1 MSTIDPVAGLVLPDS
16 ALVDR
21 RVPKTLLIEHG
32 ARTAADRRHIREG
45 IEEIRWL
52 ATLKPTTI
60 GVAEYRDS
68 GREYVEIAVLKLN
81 LRCGA
86 RAERLTELV
95 HRAVPY
101 PVVLYSW
108 QEDGLG
114 ISLAHKRWS
123 QGEEGKTVLDGNVVA
138 TPHWNDLEPEAISS
152 FVEALAIGSQTH
164 TTLYSLYQGWIDA
177 ARALRVA
184 KVTGEFLLPTS
195 QFEAK
200 ERAAAL
206 HEFARLES
214 RIAELNAAASK
225 EKQIARRVDLNLELK
240 RLRTKREVVRV
251 KL

>member
-1 MSTIDPVAGLVLPDS
+1 MSAINPVAALVLPNG
-16 ALVDR
+16 AIVDR
-21 RVPKTLLIEHG
+21 RVPKTLLTEHG

-68 GREYVEIAVLKLN
+68 HREYVEIAVLELK

-86 RAERLTELV
+86 RAERLSDLL

-101 PVVLYSW
+101 PVVLFSW
-108 QEDGLG
+108 LEDVQI

-123 QGEEGKTVLDGNVVA
+123 LGEEGKTVLDGNVVA
-138 TPHWNDLEPEAISS
+138 TPHWNDQEPEAISS
-152 FVEALAIGSQTH
+152 FIKALAIGSQRH

-177 ARALRVA
+177 ARALRA
-184 KVTGEFLLPTS
+184 ARVTGEFLLPTS
-195 QFEAK
+195 QSEAE

-214 RIAELNAAASK
+214 RIAELNADASK
-225 EKQIARRVDLNLELK
+225 EKQIARLVDLNLELK
-240 RLRTKREVVRV
+240 SLRTEREVIRAR
-251 KL
+251 L